1 MHKITNRNSKSV
13 EYASLKLG
21 IYFVRNEDHSNEV
34 VFVLWGYITPHPHRG
49 GLHTCWVNSY
59 VSGVWG
65 PLTIS

>member
-34 VFVLWGYITPHPHRG
+34 VFVR
-49 GLHTCWVNSY
+49 WVMMGIYNT
-59 VSGVWG
+59 
-65 PLTIS
+65 PLT